1 MIQYIHFFKEVARG
15 GERTRVLL
23 ISFIFSF
30 FHHFTAEPQRLPNPV
45 HTYNTSLCTYHTND
59 VKNNKTINVNN
70 LKVTNHMNRKKS
82 FIVRRAMYVPS
93 KDATVVNYV
102 QTVIKLLVV

>member
-1 MIQYIHFFKEVARG
+1 
-15 GERTRVLL
+15 
-23 ISFIFSF
+23 
-30 FHHFTAEPQRLPNPV
+30 
-45 HTYNTSLCTYHTND
+45 

-102 QTVIKLLVV
+102 QTGIKLLVV